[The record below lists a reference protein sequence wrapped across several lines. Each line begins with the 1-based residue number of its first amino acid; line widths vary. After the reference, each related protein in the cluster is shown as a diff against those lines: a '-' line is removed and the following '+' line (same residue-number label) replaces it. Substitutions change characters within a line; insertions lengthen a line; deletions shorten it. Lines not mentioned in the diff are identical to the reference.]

1 LNFKEA
7 LDRYELDARAR
18 GISQSNITHVKGIV
32 VLFIGFLGTVDDVRR
47 IGADDFRRYL
57 ASLRDRHAW
66 QGSAKQ
72 SQNKLTG
79 TSINTY
85 ARAIKSFWAW
95 LKQAG
100 LIEANPL
107 AAVAAPKIPKTISV
121 VYSDEEIRAV
131 YDVVKDT
138 PVVKSV
144 FLLFLDSGIR
154 LSELT
159 SLSLA
164 NLDLTNR
171 RLKVCGKGN
180 KERLAYFSDLTAES
194 ITDYL
199 KGTST
204 HHQPGSKVF
213 LDNNGLPLTNR
224 QIQVMLAK
232 AGKQAGLIRRLA
244 PHKLRHTY
252 ASMALRNGGNLEYLR
267 ITLGHTDIKT
277 TSDSYLNVAD
287 IDIARAHQKF
297 SPVANLFVT
306 VDNTKSPESENQEAQ
321 SQRRTYDETPH
332 QRQMRELAKELAIRI
347 DLPSPWDRDLWR
359 DLPIEFLTGKY
370 YLPIG
375 TVKIGEDKQIKVT
388 YPDIGAGIAEPH
400 LVKGLLSHLGTS
412 KSSKF
417 SELVGDKGK
426 IGDLAFKAGQYSQAL
441 LHFLKIITDEV
452 KVYRT
457 KVDFHDEG
465 RPGLTKW
472 FIISAWNDAIQ
483 KAGGHSMIENSWY
496 KPCEIIPG
504 TKLWQLRGGGAIIG
518 IARSKRTLKN
528 YETWHKNL
536 ILKYAQDPLSRDI
549 ATKDQELGIIT
560 QEVRQRLQEFSD
572 MQQVPGHCELC

>member
-7 LDRYELDARAR
+7 LGRYELDARAR

-66 QGSAKQ
+66 EGSAKQ

-107 AAVAAPKIPKTISV
+107 AAVAAPKIPKTIPV

-171 RLKVCGKGN
+171 RLKVRGKGN
-180 KERLAYFSDLTAES
+180 KERLAYFSDFTAES
-194 ITDYL
+194 INGYL

-204 HHQPGSKVF
+204 HHRPGSKVF

-252 ASMALRNGGNLEYLR
+252 ATLALRNGGNLEYLR

-277 TSDSYLNVAD
+277 TSEAYLNVAD
-287 IDIARAHQKF
+287 ADIARAHRKF
-297 SPVANLFVT
+297 SPVANLFVA
-306 VDNTKSPESENQEAQ
+306 VDNIKSMESENQEAQ
-321 SQRRTYDETPH
+321 SQRKTYEETPH
-332 QRQMRELAKELAIRI
+332 KQEIRASAKKLAEGIR
-347 DLPSPWDRDLWR
+347 LPSLTDNRMWD
-359 DLPIEFLTGKY
+359 DLPIEFLPGKY
-370 YLPIG
+370 FLPIG
-375 TVKIGEDKQIKVT
+375 EI
-388 YPDIGAGIAEPH
+388 DIGKNKQVSVKYHMDTGITTPR
-400 LVKGLLSHLGTS
+400 LLERLYSHLSTS
-412 KSSKF
+412 GFPKF
-417 SELVGDKGK
+417 SELVGEQGK
-426 IGDLAFKAGQYSQAL
+426 LERWAGEVGQYCKAGLNL
-441 LHFLKIITDEV
+441 LKLIIDDVEAHRTNVFFGDE
-452 KVYRT
+452 T
-457 KVDFHDEG
+457 K
-465 RPGLTKW
+465 PGLTKW
-472 FIISAWNDAIQ
+472 FPLTVWSDVIQ
-483 KAGGHSMIENSWY
+483 KAGGYSWIRQSWY
-496 KPCEIIPG
+496 HPPENISG
-504 TKLWQLRGGGAIIG
+504 SNLWRLRCGAYPIG
-518 IARSKRTLKN
+518 IAKTKTRLKT
-528 YETWHKNL
+528 YENWHKTLRENYA
-536 ILKYAQDPLSRDI
+536 ISQAVKDINKRYLKLDET
-549 ATKDQELGIIT
+549 ATQIKQLFLDL
-560 QEVRQRLQEFSD
+560 SD
-572 MQQVPGHCELC
+572 MERLPGSCDL

>member
-7 LDRYELDARAR
+7 LDRYELDAHAR
-18 GISQSNITHVKGIV
+18 GITRSNITHVKGIV

-107 AAVAAPKIPKTISV
+107 AAVAAPKIPKTIPV

-171 RLKVCGKGN
+171 RLKVRGKGN
-180 KERLAYFSDLTAES
+180 KERLAYFSDFTAES
-194 ITDYL
+194 INGYL

-204 HHQPGSKVF
+204 HHRPGSKVF

-252 ASMALRNGGNLEYLR
+252 ATLALRNGGNLEYLR

-277 TSDSYLNVAD
+277 TSEAYLNVAD
-287 IDIARAHQKF
+287 ADIARAHRKF

-306 VDNTKSPESENQEAQ
+306 VDNIKSMESENQEAQ
-321 SQRRTYDETPH
+321 SKRKTYDETPH
-332 QRQMRELAKELAIRI
+332 KRQMRELAKATAVGIR
-347 DLPSPWDRDLWR
+347 LPSPWDKVLWR
-359 DLPIEFLTGKY
+359 DLPVEFKPGKY

-375 TVKIGEDKQIKVT
+375 AVEIGEDKQIKVN
-388 YPDIGAGIAEPH
+388 YYDIGAAIAEAH
-400 LVKGLLSHLGTS
+400 LVKGLFSHLSTS
-412 KSSKF
+412 GSSKF
-417 SELVGDKGK
+417 MELVGDKGK
-426 IGDLAFKAGQYSQAL
+426 LSDLVFKAGQYSQAL
-441 LHFLKIITDEV
+441 LNFLKLITDEV
-452 KVYRT
+452 KGYRAQL
-457 KVDFHDEG
+457 DFHDEAK
-465 RPGLTKW
+465 PGLTKW

-483 KAGGHSMIENSWY
+483 KAGGYSWIDNSWY
-496 KPCEIIPG
+496 KPYESVPG
-504 TKLWQLRGGGAIIG
+504 TNLWKLNCGAYAIG
-518 IARSKRTLKN
+518 IAKSEKTLKTCEN
-528 YETWHKNL
+528 WHKKL
-536 ILKYAQDPLSRDI
+536 RLKYEKDPLAKGI
-549 ATKDQELGIIT
+549 AVKDQELGIIA
-560 QEVRQRLQEFSD
+560 QYVKQRLQEFSD